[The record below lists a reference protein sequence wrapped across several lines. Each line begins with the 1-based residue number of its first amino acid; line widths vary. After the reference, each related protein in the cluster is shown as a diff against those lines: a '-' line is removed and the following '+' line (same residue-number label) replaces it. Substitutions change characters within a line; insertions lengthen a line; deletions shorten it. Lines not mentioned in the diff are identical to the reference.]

1 MPERLPCGSD
11 RRIHTEKK
19 ERRKRER
26 RKREGGV
33 SQKYRMK
40 RDGFVREG

>member
-19 ERRKRER
+19 EKRKKERER
-26 RKREGGV
+26 ERGV
-33 SQKYRMK
+33 FSRI
-40 RDGFVREG
+40 

>member
-19 ERRKRER
+19 EKRKQGRRKRER
-26 RKREGGV
+26 GV
-33 SQKYRMK
+33 LKNI
-40 RDGFVREG
+40 E